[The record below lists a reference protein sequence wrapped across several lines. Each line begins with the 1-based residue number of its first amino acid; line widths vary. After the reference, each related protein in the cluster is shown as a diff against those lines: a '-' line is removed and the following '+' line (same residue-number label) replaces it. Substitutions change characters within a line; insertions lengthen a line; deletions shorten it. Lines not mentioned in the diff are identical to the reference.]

1 MNFDQLREITSEF
14 EKILESALEQ
24 KYLQYQPEIRD
35 HLLEFNPIRRW
46 HLDRFLNTYISAGAY
61 PAERLERLI
70 YKLFDIKLQL
80 YYILEVDLGLYNRLV
95 YDRGYD
101 KDNSLALPHVFL
113 TRLSLDQSL
122 IAKSRILWERIMNFV
137 FYLENGDELEERVSG
152 RRSKRKVFFEFTRG
166 NLRWR
171 FLEPYESVLQEYEDS
186 YRTPEFHK
194 GSVLRAELLGK
205 RVIDPNK
212 LLDLVNRSMNI
223 VWENTI
229 SIVSGGKA
237 QHFTDLHMSA
247 EHTIDPRYLE

>member
-1 MNFDQLREITSEF
+1 MEFEQLREIASEF
-14 EKILESALEQ
+14 ENILKSALEQ
-24 KYLQYQPEIRD
+24 KYGQYQPEIRE
-35 HLLEFNPIRRW
+35 HLLEVSPVRRW
-46 HLDRFLNTYISAGAY
+46 HLGKFLDTYMSAGSY
-61 PAERLERLI
+61 PTERLERLI

-137 FYLENGDELEERVSG
+137 FYLENGEELEEKVSG
-152 RRSKRKVFFEFTRG
+152 RRSKRKVFFDFSRG

-186 YRTPEFHK
+186 YRAP
-194 GSVLRAELLGK
+194 R
-205 RVIDPNK
+205 
-212 LLDLVNRSMNI
+212 
-223 VWENTI
+223 I
-229 SIVSGGKA
+229 S
-237 QHFTDLHMSA
+237 
-247 EHTIDPRYLE
+247 